1 MSRGTHSGPPTMPA
15 PEADRSPSM
24 PLLDYRTA
32 MPVLSEAQAP
42 KRLRSFSR
50 ILFVSFVSCLL
61 GLAFLPWQ
69 QFVQGAGRVVAFD
82 PLERA
87 VTVEAPLAGRVLR
100 SHVVEGQSVK
110 RGELLFEI
118 VDNDPNLLANLR
130 IQREAARARR
140 DAAQQRVASLETQLT
155 ELERALSLA
164 VTAAQTRLDAARF
177 AADTARLQFER
188 IRVLHDDP
196 RGLAS
201 RRDFE
206 LATLERDRTDADL
219 VRAEA
224 ELERAAV
231 DVRAS
236 LGSTRAQ
243 RDSARADL
251 SAAEQSLVTLD
262 IQVSQ
267 TEMQHVVSPRD
278 GVVFR
283 VLATEGTFLKA
294 SSPLCTVIPET
305 DQRMVEIWVNGN
317 DMPLVQA
324 REVDAEGNVVKPGS
338 PVRIQFEGWPAI
350 QFIGWPSAAIGT
362 FGGEVVLIDPTDNGK
377 GQFRALVAEK
387 PDVLRRDTPDE
398 RVIAWPGPRWLR
410 QGVRANGWVLLQ
422 RVPLWFEFWRQINGF
437 PPALDD
443 GALAE
448 TGSGTK

>member
-1 MSRGTHSGPPTMPA
+1 MSRASRNARSTEQV
-15 PEADRSPSM
+15 EAADLSEAM
-24 PLLDYRTA
+24 PLLDHRTGL
-32 MPVLSEAQAP
+32 PVLDEARSSN
-42 KRLRSFSR
+42 RLRNFSR
-50 ILFVSFVSCLL
+50 VIVLAFVVSVL

-87 VTVEAPLAGRVLR
+87 VTVEAPLAGRVQR

-118 VDNDPNLLANLR
+118 IDNDPNLLANLR
-130 IQREAARARR
+130 IQREAARSRR
-140 DAAQQRVASLETQLT
+140 DAAQQRVASLETQLA
-155 ELERALSLA
+155 ELERALGLA

-188 IRVLHDDP
+188 ISVLHDDP

-206 LATLERDRTDADL
+206 LATLERDRTAAEL

-236 LGSTRAQ
+236 LGNARAQ

-251 SAAEQSLVTLD
+251 AAAEQSLVTLD
-262 IQVSQ
+262 IQVTQ

-294 SSPLCTVIPET
+294 GSPLCTVIPET

-387 PDVLRRDTPDE
+387 PDVLRRGTPDE